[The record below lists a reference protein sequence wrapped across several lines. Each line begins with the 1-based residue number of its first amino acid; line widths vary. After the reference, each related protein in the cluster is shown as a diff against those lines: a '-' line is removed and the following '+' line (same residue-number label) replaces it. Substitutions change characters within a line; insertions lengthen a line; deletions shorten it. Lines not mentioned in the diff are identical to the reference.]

1 MADNAKI
8 ALHVDGFEGFD
19 RRIDFKKGRVRAAMR
34 KAGRLVAGQAQ
45 MNLALARGAEGY
57 PRVRSG
63 ALRDSIAFKVSRSG
77 FLVRVEP
84 KKTERMKAPYFVYLH
99 YGVRRGVRSGK
110 GRRKQSS
117 GAYRIKPRANYMVD
131 ALADK
136 SAEVREIIA
145 AALASALEIR

>member
-1 MADNAKI
+1 MAGNANI
-8 ALHVDGFEGFD
+8 ALHIDGFEGFD
-19 RRIDFKKGRVRAAMR
+19 RKIDFKKGRVRAAMR

-45 MNLALARGAEGY
+45 MNLALAHGAVGY

-77 FLVRVEP
+77 FMVRVEP
-84 KKTERMKAPYFVYLH
+84 KKTEEMKAPYFVYLH
-99 YGVRRGVRSGK
+99 YGVRRGARRGK
-110 GRRKQSS
+110 GRRAQSES
-117 GAYRIKPRANYMVD
+117 GYRIKPRANYMVD

-136 SAEVREIIA
+136 STEVKAILA

>member
-1 MADNAKI
+1 MGDNAKI
-8 ALHVDGFEGFD
+8 ALHIDGFEGFD
-19 RRIDFKKGRVRAAMR
+19 RKIDFKKGRIRAAMR

-45 MNLALARGAEGY
+45 MNLALARGADGY

-84 KKTERMKAPYFVYLH
+84 KKTEAMKAPYFVYLH
-99 YGVRRGVRSGK
+99 YGVRRGVRNGK
-110 GRRKQSS
+110 GKRVHS
-117 GAYRIKPRANYMVD
+117 GGGYRIKPRANYMVD
-131 ALADK
+131 ALTDK
-136 SAEVREIIA
+136 SPEVRAILT